1 MSSRFR
7 LLLALMLVAAIVLLP
22 TTAFAG
28 MASLLPSDWTA
39 ERGPVETE
47 GVPASYRWQ
56 VQTLSFFLM
65 TFLIGTKAVQSIWN
79 AARRDFTFLP
89 QISYARALSLTLLWG
104 TLFVVVLAMISG
116 ARELMTPGAW
126 RKQGWTYQLDEPRS
140 ATPKDEAAATA
151 K

>member
-1 MSSRFR
+1 MTPQFR
-7 LLLALMLVAAIVLLP
+7 LLLAVILVAAIVCLP
-22 TTAFAG
+22 ESAFAG

-39 ERGPVETE
+39 ERGPVETKV
-47 GVPASYRWQ
+47 VPASYHWQ
-56 VQTLSFFLM
+56 VQTLSFFLV
-65 TFLIGTKAVQSIWN
+65 TFLVGTKAVQAIWN

-89 QISYARALSLTLLWG
+89 RLSYARALSLTLLWG

-126 RKQGWTYQLDEPRS
+126 RKQGWTYQLDEQRP
-140 ATPKDEAAATA
+140 ATTRDEAVP